1 MGENKNFYLKRKT
14 RNSLSGMQEIIFPL
28 YYNMIKFSS
37 AKTGQLVLEI
47 FMFESVSFYKD
58 FFFDA
63 QGHVPP
69 K

>member
-1 MGENKNFYLKRKT
+1 MGEIRISIPTEKT

-28 YYNMIKFSS
+28 YYNMINCSS

-47 FMFESVSFYKD
+47 FMFERVSFIRN
-58 FFFDA
+58 FFDA